1 MKFNDDE
8 IIALINRLL
17 EKLHQADGDNKSSI
31 VFNIYEKGSQHI
43 DHVDNQYFYTNN
55 PKPPQVTTDI
65 KDHSELP
72 DALNT
77 EKAKVLWK
85 KAQDVGW
92 VDENYQPKLSRTQ
105 AALLASE
112 MAKRLSVR
120 EKWKMFGAFWH
131 QNKMYKY
138 YYQAMNQKQTLDFLD
153 EIKKLFD

>member
-1 MKFNDDE
+1 MNNNTRK
-8 IIALINRLL
+8 ILK
-17 EKLHQADGDNKSSI
+17 KLQKEYRRSNGNFI
-31 VFNIYEKGSQHI
+31 LYIYEEGSQHI

-55 PKPPQVTTDI
+55 PKPQVTTDI
-65 KDHSELP
+65 NDHSELP

-77 EKAKVLWK
+77 EKANVLWK
-85 KAQDVGW
+85 KAQDAGC

-153 EIKKLFD
+153 EIKNLFD

>member
-1 MKFNDDE
+1 M
-8 IIALINRLL
+8 
-17 EKLHQADGDNKSSI
+17 
-31 VFNIYEKGSQHI
+31 
-43 DHVDNQYFYTNN
+43 
-55 PKPPQVTTDI
+55 
-65 KDHSELP
+65 
-72 DALNT
+72 NT

-153 EIKKLFD
+153 EIKNLFD